1 MIKGTNLTLTYGTQ
15 SNPKMVLSNVTFNI
29 PRGRITA
36 FIGKSGAGKTSLL
49 RCCAQLTTTYTGSI
63 LVEDKPLTAL
73 SNSERVH
80 TIGFVF
86 QQFNLFPHMTV
97 AQNCI
102 APAVYEGSLTHEDA
116 QTRAQELLTLV
127 GMHEYAHR
135 YPHQLSGGQQQ
146 RVAIAR
152 ALMLQPKILL
162 FDEPTSA
169 LDPESTEML
178 ATVLKNLLT
187 RGITIA
193 YASHDMQ
200 FIAATLDR
208 VYLMEN
214 GHIRET
220 FDAQTQNRTDAPQ
233 IDQFLRAAL
242 SF

>member
-1 MIKGTNLTLTYGTQ
+1 MIKGTNLTLQYGTA
-15 SNPKMVLSNVTFNI
+15 SHTKTILNALNFEI
-29 PRGRITA
+29 PQGRITA

-49 RCCAQLTTTYTGSI
+49 RCCAHLTTTYTGSI
-63 LVEDKPLTAL
+63 LVNSKPLTSL
-73 SNSERVH
+73 SNSQRVH

-97 AQNCI
+97 AENCV
-102 APAVYEGSLTHEDA
+102 APVLHEGSLTPQQAHL
-116 QTRAQELLTLV
+116 RAQELLTLV
-127 GMHEYAHR
+127 CMHEYAGR

-152 ALMLQPKILL
+152 ALMLKPTILL

-169 LDPESTEML
+169 LDPESTTML
-178 ATVLKNLLT
+178 ATVLKNLLAHN
-187 RGITIA
+187 ITIA

-200 FIAATLDR
+200 FISATLDR

-214 GHIRET
+214 GCIQET
-220 FDAQTQNRTDAPQ
+220 FDSKEQNRSDAPK
-233 IDQFLRAAL
+233 IDHFLRSAL

>member
-1 MIKGTNLTLTYGTQ
+1 MIKGTNLTLQYGTG
-15 SNPKMVLSNVTFNI
+15 SMTKTVLSRVNFDI

-49 RCCAQLTTTYTGSI
+49 RCCAHLETSYTGTL
-63 LVEDKPLTAL
+63 LVEDTPLTTL
-73 SNSERVH
+73 SNSQRVH

-97 AQNCI
+97 EANCV
-102 APAVYEGSLTHEDA
+102 APVLYEGSVTHTDA
-116 QTRAQELLTLV
+116 QARAQELLTLV
-127 GMHEYAHR
+127 GMQDYAQR

-169 LDPESTEML
+169 LDPESTTML
-178 ATVLKNLLT
+178 ATVLKNLLEHS
-187 RGITIA
+187 ITIA

-200 FIAATLDR
+200 FISATLDR
-208 VYLMEN
+208 VYLMKDGAIE
-214 GHIRET
+214 ET
-220 FDAQTQNRTDAPQ
+220 FDSKTQNRSDAPR
-233 IDQFLRAAL
+233 IDHFLRSAL

>member
-1 MIKGTNLTLTYGTQ
+1 MIKGTNLTLQYGNSGQIKT
-15 SNPKMVLSNVTFNI
+15 VLNNVTFEI

-49 RCCAQLTTTYTGSI
+49 RCCAQLATSYTGTI
-63 LVEDKPLTAL
+63 LVKDKPLTAL

-97 AQNCI
+97 AANCV
-102 APAVYEGSLTHEDA
+102 APVLYEGSLSPDA
-116 QTRAQELLTLV
+116 AHTRAHELLKLV
-127 GMHEYAHR
+127 GMQEYAGR

-152 ALMLQPKILL
+152 ALMLQPQILL

-169 LDPESTEML
+169 LDPESTTML
-178 ATVLKNLLT
+178 ATVLKNLLAH
-187 RGITIA
+187 GITIA

-200 FIAATLDR
+200 FITATLDR
-208 VYLMEN
+208 VYLMKDGCIE
-214 GHIRET
+214 ET
-220 FDAQTQNRTDAPQ
+220 FDSATQNRSDAPQ
-233 IDQFLRAAL
+233 IDHFLRSAL